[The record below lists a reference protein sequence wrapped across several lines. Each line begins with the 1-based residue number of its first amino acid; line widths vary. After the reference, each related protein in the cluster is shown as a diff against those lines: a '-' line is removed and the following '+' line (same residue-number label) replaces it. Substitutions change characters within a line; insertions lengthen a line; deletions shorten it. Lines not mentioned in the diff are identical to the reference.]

1 MSGMETGA
9 RTAVRAVIAGRV
21 QGVWY
26 RGWTVEQATARGLS
40 GWVRNRSDGSVEA
53 LFAGPL
59 DRVES
64 MLAACR
70 NGPAMAV
77 VRSVETDPA
86 TDPGPGTF
94 VQRATV

>member
-1 MSGMETGA
+1 MSGTETGA

-53 LFAGPL
+53 LFAGPA
-59 DRVES
+59 DRVAS

-70 NGPAMAV
+70 NGPPMAV

-86 TDPGPGTF
+86 ADPGPGTF